1 MKKTLLFSLMA
12 VLLAGFWFG
21 GVSLADCEASA
32 ELNENEHVASITV
45 NSTTKYYCSLAD
57 AIAAVGNE
65 QTEIVLLKNLAE
77 SPVISGKNI
86 ILNLG
91 SKTLTVDGWGL
102 DVYWSILTVKNGIIE
117 VTGDVGIY
125 LNNANNFTLDST
137 AKIIGTMG
145 SAITS
150 DLYPEWATET
160 NTVTISGEIDIE
172 NTAINL
178 SNTSTLIVNEGAKI
192 KGTDGIIIS
201 SKALSS
207 NVTVNGYVEGSN
219 VGVTINGN
227 IISATECP
235 TITIGS
241 NAEIVTDGDETVGLY
256 LAGYGKTTIADGAK
270 MSGTASAIEI
280 RAGEL
285 TVNGGTFTSTAKNFS
300 ITPNWNGSTTVWA
313 AIAVSQHTTDSPINV
328 VINWWTFDGVK
339 ALHEED
345 IQNEVATWDI
355 SISVTNGIFNGEV
368 YSENVTKFIKW
379 WIFTEK
385 PDINYISDWYSV
397 YKNNDS
403 KYVVT
408 TIEAAEQWAA
418 EATIT
423 PDPVVT
429 AETTFTTG
437 AAEDFSVAIPAEDSS
452 KTSVVEQ
459 KLPDV
464 AGDSATY
471 TLVVDTQETIEKVDE
486 SWDTTTTMTW
496 VKESELRS
504 SADKTP
510 EIKWGAEVYIQK
522 ADWTITWRNVES
534 VGFTK
539 PVAIP
544 ISIWTDMAGKT
555 VFVKVKH
562 EMGESFWIDGL
573 SNNWTSC
580 TQVTSA
586 PSLTVG
592 ANGYII
598 VYTCK
603 ASTFVAYT
611 ETGTTSSSTSS
622 SSTSWWWGGGWG
634 GSSSSYS
641 CKSLPAN
648 AVANNTSKPKKDT
661 NYSYSTDTG
670 VVCTFQCKAGYTRN
684 EKNEKCEK
692 SSETLTDTDKE
703 GTEKVDTTDTSDT
716 AFEDLRKVLDDG
728 YNVEFHNAYN
738 FAFKN
743 GITTMPNIQAA
754 DMNSPL
760 TRIAMAKMLSQ
771 YAINVLKKTPDTTK
785 TISFPDVSAE
795 LDAEYNNGVTLAYQL
810 WIMWVNIENFRP
822 DDLVTRAEFVTALSR
837 MLFGL
842 ADWENLYYETHMQK
856 LLDENIIT
864 VDNPNMHELR
874 GYVMIM
880 LMRSVKNN

>member
-1 MKKTLLFSLMA
+1 MKKGLLFSLMA
-12 VLLAGFWFG
+12 TFLAGIWFG
-21 GVSLADCEASA
+21 GVSLADCETSTGLKA
-32 ELNENEHVASITV
+32 EHVASITV
-45 NSTTKYYCSLAD
+45 GSTTNYYCSLAA
-57 AIAAVGNE
+57 AIGAVGDE
-65 QTEIVLLKNLAE
+65 QTEVVLLKDWEE
-77 SPVISGKNI
+77 SPTIDEKDI

-91 SKTLTVDGWGL
+91 NKTLTVGNYGVDTYESTLLVTNG
-102 DVYWSILTVKNGIIE
+102 TVNVNG
-117 VTGDVGIY
+117 GFWFY
-125 LNNANNFTLDST
+125 LNNGNTFTLDNT
-137 AKIIGTMG
+137 AKIIGG
-145 SAITS
+145 GVGIIS
-150 DLYPEWATET
+150 DLYPYNATA
-160 NTVTISGEIDIE
+160 NNMVVINGEINIDG
-172 NTAINL
+172 TAIMLDNA
-178 SNTSTLIVNEGAKI
+178 STLSVNEGAKVVGI
-192 KGTDGIIIS
+192 NGILVADETDS
-201 SKALSS
+201 EKVELNKNAS
-207 NVTVNGYVEGSN
+207 NVNVNGYVGGSN
-219 VGVTINGN
+219 VGITINGN
-227 IISATECP
+227 ITSITECP

-285 TVNGGTFTSTAKNFS
+285 TVNGGTFTSTADNFS

-313 AIAVSQHTTDSPINV
+313 AIAVSQHTTDLPIS
-328 VINWWTFDGVK
+328 VIVNSWTFNWVK
-339 ALHEED
+339 ALYEED
-345 IQNEVATWDI
+345 VQNEIATGDI
-355 SISVTNGIFNGEV
+355 AIRVTDGIFNWDV
-368 YSENVTKFIKW
+368 FSQNVSNFLEW
-379 WIFTEK
+379 WIFSLDPSDYIEEWYTALEK
-385 PDINYISDWYSV
+385 ESKFYVMSLADAATDESNTANIQLPEWVTVNTWAWDVTMDLSDDITAYLSWDIDTAVSIEDNVLTWEIQDAWY
-397 YKNNDS
+397 
-403 KYVVT
+403 
-408 TIEAAEQWAA
+408 Q
-418 EATIT
+418 
-423 PDPVVT
+423 
-429 AETTFTTG
+429 
-437 AAEDFSVAIPAEDSS
+437 
-452 KTSVVEQ
+452 
-459 KLPDV
+459 
-464 AGDSATY
+464 SAT
-471 TLVVDTQETIEKVDE
+471 VVWTVLLDFWGSAVFSTPIAIRIPVSWE
-486 SWDTTTTMTW
+486 SP
-496 VKESELRS
+496 VK
-504 SADKTP
+504 
-510 EIKWGAEVYIQK
+510 
-522 ADWTITWRNVES
+522 
-534 VGFTK
+534 
-539 PVAIP
+539 
-544 ISIWTDMAGKT
+544 
-555 VFVKVKH
+555 VKVKH
-562 EMGESFWIDGL
+562 GTDTYGYTGL
-573 SNNWTSC
+573 TLNPDADCNADWSVASDAYTWTDITPVNNFA
-580 TQVTSA
+580 V
-586 PSLTVG
+586 
-592 ANGYII
+592 I
-598 VYTCK
+598 YTCS

-611 ETGTTSSSTSS
+611 EIANPTHS
-622 SSTSWWWGGGWG
+622 SSTSWWGGWG

-670 VVCTFQCKAGYTRN
+670 AVCTFQCKAGYTRN

-760 TRIAMAKMLSQ
+760 TRIAMAKMLSK

-842 ADWENLYYETHMQK
+842 ADGENLYYETHMQK